1 MYISELKMHGFKSFA
16 KKEVLKL
23 SQGVTTVV
31 GPNGCGKTNIVD
43 AIRWVLGEQKSS
55 VLRGGKMEDVIFN
68 GAENMKPLS
77 VCDVT
82 LTVHNNKG
90 KLPIEYNDIEIGRRV
105 YRNGESEYTINKT
118 PCRLKDINDLFIDTG
133 MGSDAYSVIE
143 LKMIEQILSENGDD
157 RRRMFEEASGI
168 NKYRKQRKSTLRK
181 FDATRFDLER
191 INDVISE
198 VEQKVHGLELQLK
211 RFKRHENLTH
221 QLREKDI
228 ELAFLKVDKYQNI
241 MSPLEQEIKDYNYLK
256 SSKTDK
262 SSKYEEVLE
271 KNRLVYKEQ
280 EDELNALQAKLLTL
294 TENRQEVRQ
303 NILIWTEKG
312 NSTSLSIERGKTD
325 YKTNDQ
331 RLGILSGEVD
341 SSIEQSEKL
350 QNDLDLALSSYKN
363 KKEELDKIEKKYHE
377 ELKYLDQ
384 VQNERWNHQKTIA
397 SNKSMYDRTK
407 NLINDKTFNASIF
420 SKKIL
425 ELKKESKQISS
436 TIKSIEKKQLKLDK
450 NYLEEKKDLTE
461 IQNKL
466 QTFIDQQQEHIKKN
480 NSLSVKIESLNDQAR
495 FYEELIESNE
505 GFPEGTQYI
514 LENPKVF
521 PGVLGTVADMF
532 QVEEKYRDALEN
544 GLGELSHCLITKDK
558 RTGLSTLE
566 KALEDNAGDLTIIP
580 LKEAIAYK
588 VKLKS
593 LPKSDNVIALA
604 SQLVKT
610 DKKLSPLAD
619 YILGDLIV
627 VSDLKDAA
635 NDKKLDGWR
644 LVDLNGTYSGKNL
657 VIKSRQVSEHGNLI
671 GRRNKLEIISKQLA
685 HSKNKEKKTITNQAL
700 IEKKIDLSRIELN
713 KKQESIKNSESQL
726 SQLDSSLMKNH
737 LNQTQ
742 ILESLGNLKNE
753 LAETEKVLNDSQLSL
768 KKIEPGIQKA
778 EILLSSFQ
786 EKINKANQ
794 NVLNQGKS
802 RDSQQQILQDARIE
816 MVNIESKNDNIVY
829 KSNSAKEQIK
839 TIEKTQSKIVEEE
852 KKMILLKKEY
862 SQNIENGEKKLTET
876 NAELQKQKSII
887 DLKQSVFRET
897 YDSID
902 KIQTKIK
909 LEQKDRESILENLKL
924 SEFKLNELKQK
935 IEIVREQ
942 IKERYDTSIPK
953 KLIVDHVEDELS
965 YQVDKIQRSLDNI
978 GPVNMAVQDEYNEDS
993 ERLSHLRKQRDDL
1006 VESEENLRETIQKI
1020 DKIARK
1026 KFQETFKLISKNY
1039 EKLFNLFFEGGYGA
1053 LRLVGDPDPLEA
1065 DIVIDAQPPGKKNT
1079 SLRLLSSG
1087 EKALTAISLL
1097 FSIYQVKPSPYCI
1110 LDEVDAPLDDINIH
1124 KFTKVLKQFADET
1137 QFIVV
1142 THNKLTM
1149 EIANHMYGVTQE
1161 KRGVSKLVSVSFD

>member
-1 MYISELKMHGFKSFA
+1 MHGFKSFA

-241 MSPLEQEIKDYNYLK
+241 MSPLEQEIKDYNHLK

-262 SSKYEEVLE
+262 SSQYEEVLE
-271 KNRLVYKEQ
+271 KNRLIYKGQ
-280 EDELNALQAKLLTL
+280 EDELNALQSKLLTL

-325 YKTNDQ
+325 YKTNNQ
-331 RLGILSGEVD
+331 RLAILSKED
-341 SSIEQSEKL
+341 ESFIEESEKL

-407 NLINDKTFNASIF
+407 NLINDKTSNAAII
-420 SKKIL
+420 SKKIF

-436 TIKSIEKKQLKLDK
+436 TIKSLEQKQLKIDN
-450 NYLEEKKDLTE
+450 NYLEEKKELTE
-461 IQNKL
+461 IQKKL
-466 QTFIDQQQEHIKKN
+466 QTLIDQQQEYIKNN
-480 NSLSVKIESLNDQAR
+480 NSLIVKIESLNDQAR

-505 GFPEGTQYI
+505 GFPEGTQYV

-532 QVEEKYRDALEN
+532 QVEEEYRDALEN
-544 GLGELSHCLITKDK
+544 GLGELSHCLITKNK
-558 RTGLSTLE
+558 KTGLSTLE
-566 KALEDNAGDLTIIP
+566 KALENNAGDLTIIP

-627 VSDLKDAA
+627 VSDLKHAA
-635 NDKKLDGWR
+635 NDKKLEGWR

-671 GRRNKLEIISKQLA
+671 GRRNKLEIISEQLA
-685 HSKNKEKKTITNQAL
+685 HSKSEEKKTITSQAL
-700 IEKKIDLSRIELN
+700 IEKKIDSSRIELN
-713 KKQESIKNSESQL
+713 KKQELIKNSESQL

-778 EILLSSFQ
+778 EKLVSSFQ

-794 NVLNQGKS
+794 NVLDQGKS
-802 RDSQQQILQDARIE
+802 RDFQQQILQDARVE

-839 TIEKTQSKIVEEE
+839 TIEKIQSEIIEEE

-887 DLKQSVFRET
+887 DLKQTVFRDT

-993 ERLSHLRKQRDDL
+993 ERLSHLRRQRDDL
-1006 VESEENLRETIQKI
+1006 VESEENLRDTIQKI
-1020 DKIARK
+1020 DRIARK

-1039 EKLFNLFFEGGYGA
+1039 KKLFNLFFEGGYGA

-1065 DIVIDAQPPGKKNT
+1065 DIVIDAQPPGKRNT

-1161 KRGVSKLVSVSFD
+1161 KKGVSKLVSVSFD

>member
-241 MSPLEQEIKDYNYLK
+241 MSPLEQEIKDYNHLK

-262 SSKYEEVLE
+262 SSQYEEVLE
-271 KNRLVYKEQ
+271 KNRLIYKGQ
-280 EDELNALQAKLLTL
+280 EDELNALQSKLLTL

-325 YKTNDQ
+325 YKTNNQ
-331 RLGILSGEVD
+331 RLAILSKED
-341 SSIEQSEKL
+341 ESFIEESEKL

-407 NLINDKTFNASIF
+407 NLINDKTSNAAII
-420 SKKIL
+420 SKKIF

-436 TIKSIEKKQLKLDK
+436 TIKSLEQKQLKIDN
-450 NYLEEKKDLTE
+450 NYLEEKKELTE
-461 IQNKL
+461 IQKKL
-466 QTFIDQQQEHIKKN
+466 QTLIDQQQEYIKNN
-480 NSLSVKIESLNDQAR
+480 NSLIVKIESLNDQAR

-505 GFPEGTQYI
+505 GFPEGTQYV

-532 QVEEKYRDALEN
+532 QVEEEYRDALEN

-558 RTGLSTLE
+558 KTGLSTLE
-566 KALEDNAGDLTIIP
+566 KALENNAGDLTIIP

-627 VSDLKDAA
+627 VSDLKHAA
-635 NDKKLDGWR
+635 NDKKLEGWR

-671 GRRNKLEIISKQLA
+671 GRRNKLEIISEQLA
-685 HSKNKEKKTITNQAL
+685 HSKSEEKKTITSQAL
-700 IEKKIDLSRIELN
+700 IEKKIDSSRIELN
-713 KKQESIKNSESQL
+713 KKQELIKNSESQL

-778 EILLSSFQ
+778 EKLVSSFQ

-794 NVLNQGKS
+794 NVLDQGKS
-802 RDSQQQILQDARIE
+802 RDFQQQILQDARVE

-839 TIEKTQSKIVEEE
+839 TIEKIQSEIIEEE

-887 DLKQSVFRET
+887 DLKQTVFRDT

-993 ERLSHLRKQRDDL
+993 ERLSHLRRQRDDL
-1006 VESEENLRETIQKI
+1006 VESEENLRDTIQKI
-1020 DKIARK
+1020 DRIARK

-1039 EKLFNLFFEGGYGA
+1039 KKLFNLFFEGGYGA

-1065 DIVIDAQPPGKKNT
+1065 DIVIDAQPPGKRNT

-1161 KRGVSKLVSVSFD
+1161 KKGVSKLVSVSFD

>member
-953 KLIVDHVEDELS
+953 KSIVDHVEDELS

-1020 DKIARK
+1020 DRIARK

>member
-241 MSPLEQEIKDYNYLK
+241 MSPLEQEIKDYNHLK

-262 SSKYEEVLE
+262 SSQYEEVLE
-271 KNRLVYKEQ
+271 KNRLIYKGQ
-280 EDELNALQAKLLTL
+280 EDELNALQSKLLTL

-325 YKTNDQ
+325 YKTNNQ
-331 RLGILSGEVD
+331 RLAILSKED
-341 SSIEQSEKL
+341 ESFIEESEKL

-407 NLINDKTFNASIF
+407 NLINDKTSNAAIF
-420 SKKIL
+420 SKKIF

-436 TIKSIEKKQLKLDK
+436 TIKSLEQKQLKIDN
-450 NYLEEKKDLTE
+450 NYLEEKKELTE
-461 IQNKL
+461 IQKKL
-466 QTFIDQQQEHIKKN
+466 QTLIDQQQEYIKNN
-480 NSLSVKIESLNDQAR
+480 NSLIVKIESLNDQAR

-505 GFPEGTQYI
+505 GFPEGTQYV

-532 QVEEKYRDALEN
+532 QVEEEYRDALEN
-544 GLGELSHCLITKDK
+544 GLGELSHCLITKNK
-558 RTGLSTLE
+558 KTGLSTLE
-566 KALEDNAGDLTIIP
+566 KALENNAGDLTIIP

-627 VSDLKDAA
+627 VSDLKHAA
-635 NDKKLDGWR
+635 NDKKLEGWR

-671 GRRNKLEIISKQLA
+671 GRRNKLEIISEQLA
-685 HSKNKEKKTITNQAL
+685 HSKSEEKKTITSQAL
-700 IEKKIDLSRIELN
+700 IEKKIDSSRIELN
-713 KKQESIKNSESQL
+713 KKQELIKNSESQL

-778 EILLSSFQ
+778 EKLVSSFQ

-794 NVLNQGKS
+794 NVLDQGKS
-802 RDSQQQILQDARIE
+802 RDFQQQILQDARVE

-839 TIEKTQSKIVEEE
+839 TIEKIQSEIIEEE

-887 DLKQSVFRET
+887 DLKQTVFRDT

-993 ERLSHLRKQRDDL
+993 ERLSHLRRQRDDL

-1020 DKIARK
+1020 DRIARK

-1039 EKLFNLFFEGGYGA
+1039 KKLFNLFFEGGYGA

-1065 DIVIDAQPPGKKNT
+1065 DIVIDAQPPGKRNT

-1161 KRGVSKLVSVSFD
+1161 KKGVSKLVSVSFD

>member
-1 MYISELKMHGFKSFA
+1 MHGFKSFA

-241 MSPLEQEIKDYNYLK
+241 MSPLEQEIKDYNHLK

-262 SSKYEEVLE
+262 SSQYEEVLE
-271 KNRLVYKEQ
+271 KNRLIYKEQ
-280 EDELNALQAKLLTL
+280 EDELNALQSKLLTL

-325 YKTNDQ
+325 YKTNNQ
-331 RLGILSGEVD
+331 RLAILSKED
-341 SSIEQSEKL
+341 ESFIEESEKL

-407 NLINDKTFNASIF
+407 NLINDKTSNAAII
-420 SKKIL
+420 SKKIF

-436 TIKSIEKKQLKLDK
+436 TIKSLEQKQLKIDN
-450 NYLEEKKDLTE
+450 NYLEEKKELTE
-461 IQNKL
+461 IQKKL
-466 QTFIDQQQEHIKKN
+466 QTLIDQQQEYIKNN
-480 NSLSVKIESLNDQAR
+480 NSLIVKIESLNDQAR

-505 GFPEGTQYI
+505 GFPEGTQYV

-532 QVEEKYRDALEN
+532 QVEEEYRDALEN
-544 GLGELSHCLITKDK
+544 GLGELSHCLITKNK
-558 RTGLSTLE
+558 KTGLSTLE
-566 KALEDNAGDLTIIP
+566 KALENNAGDLTIIP

-627 VSDLKDAA
+627 VSDLKHAA
-635 NDKKLDGWR
+635 NDKKLEGWR

-671 GRRNKLEIISKQLA
+671 GRRNKLEIISEQLA
-685 HSKNKEKKTITNQAL
+685 HSKSEEKKTITSQAL
-700 IEKKIDLSRIELN
+700 IEKKIDSSRIELN
-713 KKQESIKNSESQL
+713 KKQELIKNSESQL

-778 EILLSSFQ
+778 EKLVSSFQ

-794 NVLNQGKS
+794 NVLDQGKS
-802 RDSQQQILQDARIE
+802 RDFQQQILQDARVE

-839 TIEKTQSKIVEEE
+839 TIEKIQSEIIEEE

-993 ERLSHLRKQRDDL
+993 ERLSHLRRQRDDL
-1006 VESEENLRETIQKI
+1006 VESEENLRDTIQKI
-1020 DKIARK
+1020 DRIARK

-1039 EKLFNLFFEGGYGA
+1039 KKLFNLFFEGGYGA

-1065 DIVIDAQPPGKKNT
+1065 DIVIDAQPPGKRNT

-1161 KRGVSKLVSVSFD
+1161 KKGVSKLVSVSFD

>member
-1 MYISELKMHGFKSFA
+1 MHGFKSFA

-241 MSPLEQEIKDYNYLK
+241 MSPLEQEIKDYNHLK

-262 SSKYEEVLE
+262 SSQYEEVLE
-271 KNRLVYKEQ
+271 KNRLIYKEQ
-280 EDELNALQAKLLTL
+280 EDELNALQSKFLTL

-325 YKTNDQ
+325 YKTNNQ
-331 RLGILSGEVD
+331 RLAILSKED
-341 SSIEQSEKL
+341 ESFIEESEKL

-407 NLINDKTFNASIF
+407 NLINDKTSNAAII
-420 SKKIL
+420 SKKIF

-436 TIKSIEKKQLKLDK
+436 TIKSLEQKQLKIDN
-450 NYLEEKKDLTE
+450 NYLEEKKELTE
-461 IQNKL
+461 IQKKL
-466 QTFIDQQQEHIKKN
+466 QTLIDQQQEYIKNN
-480 NSLSVKIESLNDQAR
+480 NSLIVKIESLNDQAR

-505 GFPEGTQYI
+505 GFPEGTQYV

-532 QVEEKYRDALEN
+532 QVEEEYRDALEN
-544 GLGELSHCLITKDK
+544 GLGELSHCLITKNK
-558 RTGLSTLE
+558 KTGLSTLE
-566 KALEDNAGDLTIIP
+566 KALENNAGDLTIIP

-627 VSDLKDAA
+627 VSDLKHAA
-635 NDKKLDGWR
+635 NDKKLEGWR

-671 GRRNKLEIISKQLA
+671 GRRNKLEIISEQLA
-685 HSKNKEKKTITNQAL
+685 HSKSEEKKTITSQAL
-700 IEKKIDLSRIELN
+700 IEKKIDSSRIELN
-713 KKQESIKNSESQL
+713 KKQELIKNSESQL

-778 EILLSSFQ
+778 EKLVSSFQ

-794 NVLNQGKS
+794 NVLDQGKS
-802 RDSQQQILQDARIE
+802 RDFQQQILQDARVE

-839 TIEKTQSKIVEEE
+839 TIEKIQSEIIEEE

-887 DLKQSVFRET
+887 DLKQSVFRDT

-993 ERLSHLRKQRDDL
+993 ERLSHLRRQRDDL
-1006 VESEENLRETIQKI
+1006 VESEENLRDTIQKI
-1020 DKIARK
+1020 DRIARK

-1039 EKLFNLFFEGGYGA
+1039 KKLFNLFFEGGYGA

-1065 DIVIDAQPPGKKNT
+1065 DIVIDAQPPGKRNT

-1161 KRGVSKLVSVSFD
+1161 KKGVSKLVSVSFD